1 MEGKGN
7 FNIRKCT
14 SWKRTSALSKIS
26 VEFLKETEILSY
38 LNLACP
44 QSVYH
49 WQAGRTLPNIDNFYA
64 LSVLLG
70 TTVNDLVVERNCL

>member
-1 MEGKGN
+1 MEGKEN

-38 LNLACP
+38 GIL
-44 QSVYH
+44 
-49 WQAGRTLPNIDNFYA
+49 QAADPEFLFPV
-64 LSVLLG
+64 SP
-70 TTVNDLVVERNCL
+70 